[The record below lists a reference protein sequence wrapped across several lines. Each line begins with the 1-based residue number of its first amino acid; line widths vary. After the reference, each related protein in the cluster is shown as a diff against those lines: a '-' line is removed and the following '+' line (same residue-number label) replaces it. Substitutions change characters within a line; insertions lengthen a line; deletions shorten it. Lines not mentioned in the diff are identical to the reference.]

1 MFIFLWKLQLQN
13 RYTDD
18 FKMSVPF
25 QQNLH
30 VDIMYVFLYNHS
42 VQASEY
48 REMLQIAEDMDSN
61 DEDAYNLFKVKQ
73 ERYCKSNKVG
83 KLSEIC
89 GITVK
94 PAVMPQNFYL
104 TNCMYISEVHLQ
116 QAIRRKH
123 WGQTP

>member
-30 VDIMYVFLYNHS
+30 VDIMHVFLYNHS
-42 VQASEY
+42 IQASEY

-61 DEDAYNLFKVKQ
+61 DEDAYNLFKVK
-73 ERYCKSNKVG
+73 
-83 KLSEIC
+83 
-89 GITVK
+89 
-94 PAVMPQNFYL
+94 
-104 TNCMYISEVHLQ
+104 
-116 QAIRRKH
+116 
-123 WGQTP
+123 

>member
-30 VDIMYVFLYNHS
+30 VDIMYVFLYN
-42 VQASEY
+42 
-48 REMLQIAEDMDSN
+48 
-61 DEDAYNLFKVKQ
+61 Q
-73 ERYCKSNKVG
+73 E
-83 KLSEIC
+83 
-89 GITVK
+89 
-94 PAVMPQNFYL
+94 
-104 TNCMYISEVHLQ
+104 
-116 QAIRRKH
+116 H